1 MSANTE
7 TWTRSSPPVGA
18 VAGGLRSAIDR
29 RTLLEIGPE
38 RRLLSLAQLFWDRR
52 RCLLRMTMS
61 LSLLALMMGLL
72 TPNTYRSTTRLM
84 PPDKQNGS
92 NLAAMASR
100 LAGSDL
106 AFPTEDLLGMQST
119 GALFVGVLSSRTTQE
134 KIVEQFQLTKVYG
147 NRWLRRQAEEEDA
160 CQQLKYNTE
169 ISEDRKSGIITIS
182 VLDHDRQRAAA
193 LAGGYVDQLNRLIT
207 TLNTSAAGRER
218 QFLEQRLTEIK
229 KDLDEAT
236 RQLSEFSSQNATL
249 DPKEQG
255 RVTVDAAAKLQAELI
270 AAESEL
276 RGLETMYTANNVR
289 VDSLRARIAEL
300 KKQLGNL
307 SGKTGASEF
316 SSADGANSDM
326 PFPTIRQ
333 LPRLD
338 ATYVALFR
346 RAKIEEAVYQALTQ
360 QYEMA
365 KVQETKEIPA
375 VRVLDQA
382 NVPKKKWGPHRL
394 LMVIIGAVAGL
405 LFGCVWVIATDQ
417 WGKRDLKD
425 PYKAFISEVA
435 SHVAGHQLWQAW
447 SVFTRRL
454 RRYSEITSQICPT
467 PAQASNESQRD
478 RETY

>member
-1 MSANTE
+1 
-7 TWTRSSPPVGA
+7 VGTA
-18 VAGGLRSAIDR
+18 VAGLPPAIDR
-29 RTLLEIGPE
+29 VTLLEIGPE
-38 RRLLSLAQLFWDRR
+38 YRLLNLAQLFWERR
-52 RCLLRMTMS
+52 RCLLRMAMS
-61 LSLLALMMGLL
+61 LSLLALMTGLL

-92 NLAAMASR
+92 NLAALASR
-100 LAGSDL
+100 VAGSDL
-106 AFPTEDLLGMQST
+106 AFLADDLPGMQST

-134 KIVEQFQLTKVYG
+134 KIVEQFQLAKVYG
-147 NRWLRRQAEEEDA
+147 NPWFHRQAEEEDA
-160 CQQLKYNTE
+160 CKRLEYNTE

-182 VLDHDRQRAAA
+182 VVDHDRQRAAA
-193 LAGGYVDQLNRLIT
+193 LASGYVDQLNRLIT
-207 TLNTSAAGRER
+207 TLSTSAAGRER

-236 RQLSEFSSQNATL
+236 RRLSEFSSQNVTL

-255 RVTVDAAAKLQAELI
+255 RATVDVAAKLQAELM

-276 RGLETMYTANNVR
+276 RGLETMYTTNNVR

-307 SGKTGASEF
+307 SGKTGAGEF
-316 SSADGANSDM
+316 SSVDTTNSDM
-326 PFPTIRQ
+326 PFPSIRQ

-338 ATYVALFR
+338 ATYVDLFR
-346 RAKIEEAVYQALTQ
+346 RAKIEETVYQALTQ

-394 LMVIIGAVAGL
+394 LLAIMGAMAGL

-417 WGKRDLKD
+417 WEKRDLED
-425 PYKAFISEVA
+425 PYKAFISDVV
-435 SHVAGHQLWQAW
+435 SHVPGHQSWRARR
-447 SVFTRRL
+447 VFTRRV
-454 RRYSEITSQICPT
+454 REIPRDHRPDLPNTRSGSQ
-467 PAQASNESQRD
+467 
-478 RETY
+478 